1 MKSGKAF
8 VDPSA
13 MTLQMG
19 ENPDFWSLPPLT
31 ILCLRTLLVFTKH
44 PEDGPGI
51 VQMNNTTIMFLTF
64 SWGSAFDQEWAFPEH
79 NVFQEQALEVTMLLA
94 DDNFPPSSEKNQQ
107 AKHSRLYFDLEKLKD
122 PNVLETFQA
131 MIDWKFAPLTV
142 MNNEDADMDSMTTT
156 FNIAVTETA
165 TEIFGRRR
173 QKKIP
178 WITAEILDLCDK
190 RRELRKNRFEP

>member
-1 MKSGKAF
+1 
-8 VDPSA
+8 
-13 MTLQMG
+13 
-19 ENPDFWSLPPLT
+19 
-31 ILCLRTLLVFTKH
+31 
-44 PEDGPGI
+44 
-51 VQMNNTTIMFLTF
+51 
-64 SWGSAFDQEWAFPEH
+64 
-79 NVFQEQALEVTMLLA
+79 
-94 DDNFPPSSEKNQQ
+94 
-107 AKHSRLYFDLEKLKD
+107 
-122 PNVLETFQA
+122 

-190 RRELRKNRFEP
+190 RRELKEDTRFELEGPENFKEVNNNIKRCVKKHKLKLDRRTV